1 MAIFAR
7 HRATALSR
15 VGRSAP
21 RPKCREEMPSGT
33 TTLGR
38 GKCEQFSL
46 VTFAPQQPMR
56 VLKIAEWKICTTD
69 INRPYAKP
77 NVHKSNGNPRFDHLA
92 LLDAPATACSAL
104 SIALLPLSD
113 HQHPH
118 HHRHH
123 HHHRRRHPHRCCR
136 RRRRILPAVFVSI
149 VTDIN
154 IIVLI
159 PSSSTSSSSSSSTS
173 SSPSSSL

>member
-1 MAIFAR
+1 
-7 HRATALSR
+7 
-15 VGRSAP
+15 
-21 RPKCREEMPSGT
+21 MPSGT

-56 VLKIAEWKICTTD
+56 VLKIAERKICTTD

-149 VTDIN
+149 VIDIN

-159 PSSSTSSSSSSSTS
+159 PSYPNLIHIIIIIINIIITIIITVNSAIIVIVISFTDTIVIVTSQ
-173 SSPSSSL
+173 SP